1 MRVAAGLWT
10 EPVQGGYPDPRMFL
24 SLSGLEQVRA
34 FIRQQGPA
42 PPMAHLTGMRPTQVG
57 PGAAT
62 FSMPVT
68 EWLLSPPGLVQLGT
82 LAILA
87 DGSLGCA
94 VQTALPP
101 ATPYTTAEMSITGT
115 RPVHRG
121 MQRLVA
127 RGSLIHAGRSLALSE
142 VRIEDELGRLV
153 AHGTSRCFIFPPVVS
168 PPPPPIEFPVM
179 AEPSYPAPPP
189 YLRPVEG
196 EVLGQDVYDRM
207 SGLEILRLQIAGDLP
222 APPICHLTG
231 LWPTAAE
238 HGEATF
244 VSPASEWLCSPLGKV
259 EGGAIALIAET
270 PLVCAVQTLLPA
282 AASYAPL
289 DLKVNFLRPVSPDGT
304 DLVATGRVIHRGKTL
319 AIASSEVFDAA
330 GRKVA
335 MATGSSRMLPDT
347 PWRSG
352 PPSAPEAA
360 EPEPHGAPPDQE
372 ES

>member
-1 MRVAAGLWT
+1 MRVAGGVWT
-10 EPVQGGYPDPRMFL
+10 EPVQGGYPDPRLFL
-24 SLSGLEQVRA
+24 SLSGLDQIRA
-34 FIRQQGPA
+34 FVHGQSLA

-57 PGAAT
+57 PGTVT

-87 DGSLGCA
+87 DGPLGCA

-101 ATPYTTAEMSITGT
+101 ATPYTTAELSITGT

-127 RGSLIHAGRSLALSE
+127 KGSLIHAGRSIALSE
-142 VRIEDELGRLV
+142 VTIEDELGRLV
-153 AHGTSRCFIFPPVVS
+153 AHGTSRCFVFPPVVS
-168 PPPPPIEFPVM
+168 PPPPPVELPLV
-179 AEPSYPAPPP
+179 AEPDYPAPPP

-196 EVLGQDVYDRM
+196 QVLGQDVYDRL
-207 SGLEILRLQIAGDLP
+207 SGLEILRRQIAGDLP
-222 APPICHLTG
+222 APPISHLTG
-231 LWPTAAE
+231 LWPTAVE
-238 HGEATF
+238 EGEVTF
-244 VSPASEWLCSPLGKV
+244 ICPASEWLCSPLGKV
-259 EGGAIALIAET
+259 EGGVIALIAET

-282 AASYAPL
+282 GASYAPL
-289 DLKVNFLRPVSPDGT
+289 DLKVNFLRPVSPDGA

-335 MATGSSRMLPDT
+335 MASGSTRMLPDT
-347 PWRSG
+347 PWRHG
-352 PPSAPEAA
+352 PPAPSE
-360 EPEPHGAPPDQE
+360 ELESPGAPPDQE